1 MLKANSENDV
11 NETSNAKIMT
21 VIIFVD
27 QKTTLTMNKVVKN
40 IIRSKDS

>member
-11 NETSNAKIMT
+11 NETSDAKTMT
-21 VIIFVD
+21 VIIFAD

-40 IIRSKDS
+40 NIRSKDS